1 MLFTGGDAQEPMAMA
16 EVFVR
21 KTALLRT
28 EKKSNAAR
36 SEMLAQW
43 TGGLIE
49 PAHRV
54 LQLALADGGG
64 PNNKNAIFNG
74 FGHGLELLGTGK
86 QRRCADGGT
95 RFAKSQ
101 FIGIDYAKMEEPE
114 VAHGAVGGTHVERS
128 ALSDSSDAQTIRF
141 GRG

>member
-49 PAHRV
+49 AAHRV

-74 FGHGLELLGTGK
+74 FGHGLELLCTGK

-95 RFAKSQ
+95 RFAKTQ
-101 FIGIDYAKMEEPE
+101 FIRIDYASIEEVE
-114 VAHGAVGGTHVERS
+114 VPHGA
-128 ALSDSSDAQTIRF
+128 
-141 GRG
+141 GRRAEDEAIARIHHD